1 MTVTTTAFEGSS
13 AVISG
18 GASGLGAA
26 TVRRLHREG
35 LGVVIA
41 DLAEAEGRALAD
53 ELGERATFVQTDV
66 TDSETIAAAIDA
78 AGALGEF
85 RYAVIAHGGFTKTID
100 LYLNGT
106 AAPSLC
112 SRPSAYPVSHNGV
125 SRILRG
131 LESQRRRARSE
142 QHLPSSQLRGTDDI
156 EMTLQ
161 TGK

>member
-1 MTVTTTAFEGSS
+1 M
-13 AVISG
+13 
-18 GASGLGAA
+18 
-26 TVRRLHREG
+26 
-35 LGVVIA
+35 
-41 DLAEAEGRALAD
+41 
-53 ELGERATFVQTDV
+53 DV

-85 RYAVIAHGGFTKTID
+85 RYAVIAHGGFGFNQRIVGRDGFPAAYDGFTKTID

-142 QHLPSSQLRGTDDI
+142 QHLPSSQLSGTDDI